1 MGGAELDRSRAHY
14 YTAIV
19 TDTSQSTILLLN
31 GRNAIRFCRDIV
43 MECYSHRR
51 KATYRWLL

>member
-19 TDTSQSTILLLN
+19 TDTSQSLLLLLN
-31 GRNAIRFCRDIV
+31 SRNAIRFCRDIV
-43 MECYSHRR
+43 MEYYSRR